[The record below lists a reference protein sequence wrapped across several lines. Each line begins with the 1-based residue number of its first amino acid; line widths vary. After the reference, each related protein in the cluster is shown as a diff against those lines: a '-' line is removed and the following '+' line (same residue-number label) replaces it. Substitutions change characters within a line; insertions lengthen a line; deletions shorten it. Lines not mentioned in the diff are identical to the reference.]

1 MASMIS
7 SVLRIASSFS
17 SFVRIVL
24 LRRLFGY
31 PRLLWKRGCGMLNKG
46 VGGGKSGRG
55 GRVGIGGTRGVGGV
69 LGAKRAERD
78 LVLQMIQSMRLFV
91 KE

>member
-1 MASMIS
+1 M
-7 SVLRIASSFS
+7 
-17 SFVRIVL
+17 
-24 LRRLFGY
+24 LRRLFGS
-31 PRLLWKRGCGMLNKG
+31 PRLLWKQGCGMLNNG

-55 GRVGIGGTRGVGGV
+55 ERVGIGGTGGVGGA

-78 LVLQMIQSMRLFV
+78 LVLRMIWSMRLFV